1 MLELVMDTV
10 IIGSS
15 GMFGS
20 GLVDYF
26 DSVSH
31 PVIEVNRTGHS
42 LNARNEYRPFDI
54 LNDSINKLFLSLPKD
69 SIIINAS
76 GVIKHKLDELN
87 PKEISDAIK
96 INTLFSRD
104 LACGSQ
110 ERNIRVIQVAT
121 DCVFSG
127 LRGEYSESDTHD
139 PVDIYGVTK
148 SLGEVLAPNLT
159 TIRTSMIGLERESNL
174 ELLNW
179 VLSQPRG
186 VKLQGFKNHLWNG
199 VTTLQ
204 IAKIIRGVVE
214 NENYT
219 GALIHLVPSDVLSK
233 AELLAEI
240 AKQFDRT
247 DLVIQ
252 PVDASTMVNRRL
264 VTDNEARNQLVWKS
278 AGYSYPPSI
287 SSMISEY
294 SLWIR
299 NNIIRDKGGN

>member
-1 MLELVMDTV
+1 MDTV